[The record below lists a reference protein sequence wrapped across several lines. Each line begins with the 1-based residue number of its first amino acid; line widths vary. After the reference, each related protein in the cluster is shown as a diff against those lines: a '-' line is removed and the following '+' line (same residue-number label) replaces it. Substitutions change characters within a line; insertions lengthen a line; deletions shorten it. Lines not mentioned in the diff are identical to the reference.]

1 MQNGGYGRITL
12 QPKNTTRET
21 GQETFR
27 RVMGNRVRRDF
38 FMVNYYHINLYSV
51 KKLHLTRWKCQV
63 GFTVIIFLYYDLDK
77 FGIMMN
83 LLSLWTLY
91 TVKSERAESIS
102 LHVIL
107 GSLFLVSGFLSIVKI
122 IGLFFWFGSF
132 KSLQLKHHG
141 YGIILKT

>member
-1 MQNGGYGRITL
+1 M
-12 QPKNTTRET
+12 
-21 GQETFR
+21 
-27 RVMGNRVRRDF
+27 
-38 FMVNYYHINLYSV
+38 
-51 KKLHLTRWKCQV
+51 
-63 GFTVIIFLYYDLDK
+63 IIFLYYDLDK
-77 FGIMMN
+77 FGITIN

-141 YGIILKT
+141 YGIILNTLRTKLCFRRFYNQKILNLKTFHLDQVIVALMKHLDSIVV